1 LPSRRKKRGAEKY
14 LKLSGNPSDQNDSG
28 LSLQYLSILGSI
40 SRKVNS
46 VFTVNDVLNV
56 IVNSAVDELEAL
68 KGSLLLYKEGSQELI
83 VRNAKGVKRKSLKE
97 DKFMLG
103 EGVAGWIAKNRKSLI
118 LENVSEDERYVRRKN
133 YDKNN
138 SMIGVPIINK
148 GQLKGVICIEKSN
161 NIQKLNKSDLEFV
174 TILANQAAVAID
186 NAQLFN
192 HLQKSYFDTI
202 SALANAVEAKDPYTL
217 GHSERVTQYSIT
229 IAEQMDLPD
238 GDIRTIQYAAIL
250 HDVGKIGVSGNILN
264 KVGRLSFEEY
274 CAIKQHS
281 VIGEN
286 IIKRVDFLQET
297 RPIIRG
303 HQEHF
308 DGSGYPDGLVGDEI
322 HLLARILSVAD
333 VFDALITDR
342 PYRKAFSYQGAISI
356 IKESAGKYF
365 DPNIIGVFLEI
376 FS

>member
-1 LPSRRKKRGAEKY
+1 MKQSDDIADKRGHIVNAKH
-14 LKLSGNPSDQNDSG
+14 
-28 LSLQYLSILGSI
+28 LSLLSKISRTVNAISNVDEVLDIIIISAVEALNANKGSI
-40 SRKVNS
+40 MLFRKP
-46 VFTVNDVLNV
+46 
-56 IVNSAVDELEAL
+56 A
-68 KGSLLLYKEGSQELI
+68 QELVI
-83 VRNAKGVKRKSLKE
+83 RNAVGINKKKQKNS
-97 DKFMLG
+97 KFMLG
-103 EGVAGWIAKNRKSLI
+103 EGIAGWVAMHKMPLLI
-118 LENVSEDERYVRRKN
+118 DDISKDERFVRRN
-133 YDKNN
+133 EHDSNN
-138 SMIGVPIINK
+138 AILCVPIIHK
-148 GQLKGVICIEKSN
+148 DMLKGVIALENLPDEGTFDTI
-161 NIQKLNKSDLEFV
+161 DLEFMQV
-174 TILANQAAVAID
+174 LSGQAAIAID
-186 NAQLFN
+186 NAQLSS

-229 IAEQMDLPD
+229 IAEQMGLSEDE
-238 GDIRTIQYAAIL
+238 IRTIQYSAIL

-274 CAIKQHS
+274 CAIKQHC

-308 DGSGYPDGLVGDEI
+308 DGSGYPDGLKGEEI
-322 HLLARILSVAD
+322 PLLARILAVAD

-342 PYRKAFSYQGAISI
+342 PYRKAYSYNDAVSI
-356 IKESAGKYF
+356 IDENIGKYF
-365 DPNIIGVFLEI
+365 DPNVVKIFLDI

>member
-1 LPSRRKKRGAEKY
+1 
-14 LKLSGNPSDQNDSG
+14 
-28 LSLQYLSILGSI
+28 
-40 SRKVNS
+40 VNS
-46 VFTVNDVLNV
+46 VFTVSDVLDV
-56 IVNSAVDELEAL
+56 IVSSAVEELSAQ
-68 KGSLLLYKEGSQELI
+68 KGSLLIHKPGAQELVI
-83 VRNAKGVKRKSLKE
+83 RNAKGVKRKSLKE
-97 DKFMLG
+97 DKFMVG
-103 EGVAGWIAKNRKSLI
+103 EGVAGWVAKNRKPLL
-118 LENVSEDERYVRRKN
+118 LESALEDERFIRRKVHDQN
-133 YDKNN
+133 V
-138 SMIGVPIINK
+138 SLICVPVINK
-148 GQLKGVICIEKSN
+148 GQLKGIICIEKDDSN
-161 NIQKLNKSDLEFV
+161 KKLNRSDLEFI

-186 NAQLFN
+186 NAQLFS

-229 IAEQMDLPD
+229 IAEQMNLPD
-238 GDIRTIQYAAIL
+238 EDIRTMQYAAIL

-303 HQEHF
+303 HQEHY
-308 DGSGYPDGLVGDEI
+308 DGSGYPDGLVGNEI

-365 DPNIIGVFLEI
+365 DPKIVGVFLEI